1 MCRPKKISW
10 IKKDFHPDLQTMT
23 AFILFDSREN
33 ARKALVEH
41 NTVLSGHHIRVDLAE
56 PDKKTHDTKNCIFV
70 GNLPLSTEEESL
82 RQHFESCC
90 GQVDYVRVI
99 RDAHYKVCKGFGYVK
114 FKDSES
120 MAKALTLH
128 EKTTYKERT
137 LRIFAAQNIDKLKK
151 QKEKRSSSNEL
162 TKGFKKYRARHK
174 KVKK

>member
-1 MCRPKKISW
+1 
-10 IKKDFHPDLQTMT
+10 
-23 AFILFDSREN
+23 
-33 ARKALVEH
+33 
-41 NTVLSGHHIRVDLAE
+41 
-56 PDKKTHDTKNCIFV
+56 
-70 GNLPLSTEEESL
+70 
-82 RQHFESCC
+82 
-90 GQVDYVRVI
+90 
-99 RDAHYKVCKGFGYVK
+99 
-114 FKDSES
+114 